1 MKHRLIAAL
10 CCAALFASCMPK
22 LYPPEVDVPE
32 KYLHA
37 GRDAGDSTTIPVRWW
52 EMFCDP
58 QLNLLVETAL
68 TNNRDLLSAAS
79 RIAQARDQLAVARS
93 EFMPSVGL
101 DVSAEGDYTSRT
113 EIVQSY
119 AVEPAL
125 TWEVSLFGALRNTD
139 RAARARILA
148 SEWAWRGVGLSLAA
162 EVATTYFTLLQYRS
176 DLEIARRSC
185 GLRRESAALIDSM
198 FRYGMSDGVALEQA
212 RSLVYTAEADI
223 PQYCRAVEQTWLSM
237 GILLGETPSRAR
249 LSGAG
254 LRLLTDYR
262 PADIPVGLPSEL
274 LKRRPDIRQA
284 HFNMLQAA
292 AQAGQARSARFP
304 SISLT
309 AKGGVASSSIKG
321 LTAANPWAW
330 DALGSVAEPI
340 FGFGK
345 LRNAERAAM
354 AAYTQSAKTYEQTVL
369 TAFADVE
376 KALVAIATYRSQT
389 ERTGELVLSNDRIAT
404 MTRALYRSGLSDYLD
419 VIDAERS
426 LYQSQ
431 MSHVNLVVQQYINYV
446 TLCKALGGGWAAA
459 MQN

>member
-1 MKHRLIAAL
+1 MKAGYLIIIFAAFT
-10 CCAALFASCMPK
+10 AACTPRF
-22 LYPPEVDVPE
+22 YPPRVSVPDD
-32 KYLHA
+32 YIY
-37 GRDAGDSTTIPVRWW
+37 GRGFSEDTTRFGPEWWTLFGDTV
-52 EMFCDP
+52 
-58 QLNLLVETAL
+58 LNNLVARAL
-68 TNNRDLLSAAS
+68 DNNRDVAVAAS
-79 RIAQARDQLAVARS
+79 RVEEARLNLKSVRAQYLPQ
-93 EFMPSVGL
+93 VGL
-101 DVSAEGDYTSRT
+101 GVTAEGEYTPAT
-113 EIVQSY
+113 KIVQSY
-119 AVEPAL
+119 AVEPSL
-125 TWEVSLFGALRNTD
+125 SWEVALFGQLRNAK
-139 RAARARILA
+139 RAAKAQIA
-148 SEWAWRGVGLSLAA
+148 SSEWALRGVRLALAA
-162 EVATTYFTLLQYRS
+162 EVATPYFTLLEYER
-176 DLEIARRSC
+176 DLAIARQSC
-185 GLRRESAALIDSM
+185 ALRRESAALIDSM

>member
-1 MKHRLIAAL
+1 
-10 CCAALFASCMPK
+10 
-22 LYPPEVDVPE
+22 
-32 KYLHA
+32 
-37 GRDAGDSTTIPVRWW
+37 
-52 EMFCDP
+52 
-58 QLNLLVETAL
+58 
-68 TNNRDLLSAAS
+68 
-79 RIAQARDQLAVARS
+79 
-93 EFMPSVGL
+93 
-101 DVSAEGDYTSRT
+101 
-113 EIVQSY
+113 
-119 AVEPAL
+119 
-125 TWEVSLFGALRNTD
+125 
-139 RAARARILA
+139 
-148 SEWAWRGVGLSLAA
+148 
-162 EVATTYFTLLQYRS
+162 
-176 DLEIARRSC
+176 
-185 GLRRESAALIDSM
+185 
-198 FRYGMSDGVALEQA
+198 
-212 RSLVYTAEADI
+212 
-223 PQYCRAVEQTWLSM
+223 
-237 GILLGETPSRAR
+237 
-249 LSGAG
+249 
-254 LRLLTDYR
+254 
-262 PADIPVGLPSEL
+262 
-274 LKRRPDIRQA
+274 
-284 HFNMLQAA
+284 MLQAA

-309 AKGGVASSSIKG
+309 AKGGVVSSSIKG

-446 TLCKALGGGWAAA
+446 TLCKALGGGWVAAV
-459 MQN
+459 QN

>member
-1 MKHRLIAAL
+1 MKTGYLTLIFAL
-10 CCAALFASCMPK
+10 ACAACTPRF
-22 LYPPEVDVPE
+22 YPPKVDVPDG
-32 KYLHA
+32 YLY
-37 GRDAGDSTTIPVRWW
+37 GEGFPRDTAALASDWWRLFGDTVL
-52 EMFCDP
+52 D
-58 QLNLLVETAL
+58 NLVQRAL
-68 TNNRDLLSAAS
+68 ENNRDVAVAAS
-79 RIAQARDQLAVARS
+79 RVEEARQNLGVVRAQFLPQ
-93 EFMPSVGL
+93 VGIG
-101 DVSAEGDYTSRT
+101 VTAEGEYTPQT
-113 EIVQSY
+113 KIVQTY
-119 AVEPAL
+119 AVEPSL
-125 TWEVSLFGALRNTD
+125 SWEIALFGQLRNAK
-139 RAARARILA
+139 RAARAQIA
-148 SEWAWRGVGLSLAA
+148 SSEWALRGVRLSLAA
-162 EVATTYFTLLQYRS
+162 EVATTYFTLLEYER
-176 DLEIARRSC
+176 DLAIARRSC
-185 GLRRESAALIDSM
+185 TLRRESAALIDSM

-237 GILLGETPSRAR
+237 GILLGETPSRAQ

-254 LRLLTDYR
+254 LQLLTDYR

-274 LKRRPDIRQA
+274 LKRRPDIREA

-376 KALVAIATYRSQT
+376 KALVAITTYRSQT

-431 MSHVNLVVQQYINYV
+431 MAHVNLVGQQYINYV
-446 TLCKALGGGWAAA
+446 TLCKALGGGW
-459 MQN
+459 

>member
-1 MKHRLIAAL
+1 MKTGYLTLIFAL
-10 CCAALFASCMPK
+10 ACAACTPRF
-22 LYPPEVDVPE
+22 YPPKVDVPDG
-32 KYLHA
+32 YLY
-37 GRDAGDSTTIPVRWW
+37 GEGFPRDTAALASDWWRLFGDTVL
-52 EMFCDP
+52 D
-58 QLNLLVETAL
+58 NLVQRAL
-68 TNNRDLLSAAS
+68 ENNRDVAVAAS
-79 RIAQARDQLAVARS
+79 RVEEARQNLGVVRAQFLPQ
-93 EFMPSVGL
+93 VGIG
-101 DVSAEGDYTSRT
+101 VTAEGEYTPQT
-113 EIVQSY
+113 KIVQTY
-119 AVEPAL
+119 AVEPSL
-125 TWEVSLFGALRNTD
+125 SWEIALFGQLRNAK
-139 RAARARILA
+139 RAARAQIA
-148 SEWAWRGVGLSLAA
+148 SSEWALRGVRLSLAA
-162 EVATTYFTLLQYRS
+162 EVATTYFTLLEYER
-176 DLEIARRSC
+176 DLAIARRSC
-185 GLRRESAALIDSM
+185 TLRRESAALIDSM

-309 AKGGVASSSIKG
+309 AKGGVVSSSIKG

>member
-1 MKHRLIAAL
+1 MKARYLIVTLLLAAGA
-10 CCAALFASCMPK
+10 CTPRF
-22 LYPPEVDVPE
+22 YPPQVDVPAD
-32 KYLHA
+32 YLYGPEA
-37 GRDAGDSTTIPVRWW
+37 AQDTSALGTDWWTLFGDTV
-52 EMFCDP
+52 
-58 QLNLLVETAL
+58 LNNLVERAL
-68 TNNRDLLSAAS
+68 ANNRDIAVAAS
-79 RIAQARDQLAVARS
+79 RVEEARYNLGVVRAQYLPQAGIGVT
-93 EFMPSVGL
+93 
-101 DVSAEGDYTSRT
+101 AEGEYTPDT
-113 EIVQSY
+113 KIVQSY
-119 AVEPAL
+119 AVEPSL
-125 TWEVSLFGALRNTD
+125 TWEIALFGQLRNAK
-139 RAARARILA
+139 RAAKAQIAA
-148 SEWAWRGVGLSLAA
+148 SEWALRGVRLSLAA
-162 EVATTYFTLLQYRS
+162 EVATTYFTLLEYER
-176 DLEIARRSC
+176 DLSIARQTLR
-185 GLRRESAALIDSM
+185 LRRESAALIDSM

-309 AKGGVASSSIKG
+309 AKGGVVSSSIKG

-446 TLCKALGGGWAAA
+446 TLCKALGGGWVAAV
-459 MQN
+459 QN

>member
-1 MKHRLIAAL
+1 MKTQLTIAAAVL
-10 CCAALFASCMPK
+10 TLAACTPK
-22 LYPPEVDVPE
+22 FYPPQIATPE
-32 KYLHA
+32 SYVYGA
-37 GRDAGDSTTIPVRWW
+37 GFSSDTTGVGERWW
-52 EMFCDP
+52 ELFGDTT
-58 QLNLLVETAL
+58 LDALVEQAL
-68 TNNRDLLSAAS
+68 ANNRDVAVAAA
-79 RIAQARDQLAVARS
+79 RVQQARANLKTVRAQYLPQIGAEAT
-93 EFMPSVGL
+93 
-101 DVSAEGDYTSRT
+101 AEGEYTPET
-113 EIVQSY
+113 KIVQSY
-119 AVEPAL
+119 AVEPTL
-125 TWEVSLFGALRNTD
+125 SWELSLFGALRNAK
-139 RAARARILA
+139 RAAKAEIAA
-148 SEWAWRGVGLSLAA
+148 SEWALAGVRLSLAA
-162 EVATTYFTLLQYRS
+162 EVATTYFTLLEYER
-176 DLEIARRSC
+176 DLSIARQTLR
-185 GLRRESAALIDSM
+185 LRRESAALIDSM

-292 AQAGQARSARFP
+292 A
-304 SISLT
+304 
-309 AKGGVASSSIKG
+309 
-321 LTAANPWAW
+321 NPWAW

-345 LRNAERAAM
+345 LRNAEHAAM

-446 TLCKALGGGWAAA
+446 TLCKALGGGWVAAV
-459 MQN
+459 QN

>member
-1 MKHRLIAAL
+1 MKAGYLIIIFAAF
-10 CCAALFASCMPK
+10 AAACTPRF
-22 LYPPEVDVPE
+22 YPPRVSVPDD
-32 KYLHA
+32 YIY
-37 GRDAGDSTTIPVRWW
+37 GRGFSEDTTRFGPEWWTLFGDTV
-52 EMFCDP
+52 
-58 QLNLLVETAL
+58 LNNLVARAL
-68 TNNRDLLSAAS
+68 DNNRDVAVAAS
-79 RIAQARDQLAVARS
+79 RVEEARLNLKSVRAQYLPQ
-93 EFMPSVGL
+93 VGL
-101 DVSAEGDYTSRT
+101 GVTAEGEYTPQT
-113 EIVQSY
+113 KIVQSY
-119 AVEPAL
+119 AVEPSL
-125 TWEVSLFGALRNTD
+125 SWEVALFGQLRNAK
-139 RAARARILA
+139 RAAKAQIA
-148 SEWAWRGVGLSLAA
+148 SSEWALRGVRLALAA
-162 EVATTYFTLLQYRS
+162 EVATTYFTLLEYER
-176 DLEIARRSC
+176 DLAIARQSC
-185 GLRRESAALIDSM
+185 ALRRESAALIDSM

-309 AKGGVASSSIKG
+309 AKGGVVSSSIKG

-446 TLCKALGGGWAAA
+446 TLCKALGGGWVAAV
-459 MQN
+459 QN